1 MDGPGLPACLIAVG
15 NRINLGAAASEETFA
30 AELERI
36 VGLAVPHLAQDRPNL
51 VALGEVL
58 GLPLALAGRSG
69 YLARRMHSSTTAI
82 GMLATGY
89 ARRLL
94 YYRRLY
100 KGISAVR
107 ALLLS
112 LSDQMY
118 RPFVDRLSGLAAR
131 HHIYLC
137 AASIAPHV
145 RVSLAPGDIKHF
157 GRRGAGKVYLPDS
170 PGVYNTA
177 FLWGP
182 DGVLIGTT
190 DKVFLTESEL
200 TTLDLTPGDL
210 QRVRPFETEMG
221 KVGIAISLDAF
232 TPEYLRVLDSQGT
245 RIVIQNDA
253 NDTMWAAPCKSWE
266 WQPQEWL
273 NSVLGCLQDDYPNL
287 TYNVCPMQVGN
298 FFDIAFDGQSTITMK
313 SGDAPD
319 PSCNFVGNDGFTH
332 TVTGKAMTSRFL
344 AMSPWM
350 VEDPGV
356 RNPGLSLVERR
367 AGLERVA
374 RQLLP
379 GDERANEY
387 REAVIWADV
396 EAGKTGQAQG
406 PMTWPTLI
414 GNIHHRA
421 RGARRRVRGRD
432 ESRPYRPHL
441 FVNVL
446 KLFAFYIFMGDG

>member
-1 MDGPGLPACLIAVG
+1 MDGPGRPARLIAVG
-15 NRINLGAAASEETFA
+15 NRINLEAAASEETFA

-36 VGLAVPHLAQDRPNL
+36 VGMAVPHLARDRPNL

-58 GLPLALAGRSG
+58 GLPLALVGRRG
-69 YLARRMHSSTTAI
+69 YLARRMHSSTAAI
-82 GMLATGY
+82 GVLAPGY
-89 ARRLL
+89 AGRLL
-94 YYRRLY
+94 HYRRLY

-118 RPFVDRLSGLAAR
+118 RPFVDTLSGLAAR

-145 RVSLAPGDIKHF
+145 RVSMRPEDVKRF
-157 GRRGAGKVYLPDS
+157 GRRGAGKVYLPDGA
-170 PGVYNTA
+170 GVYNTA

-182 DGVLIGTT
+182 DGALMGTT

-200 TTLDLTPGDL
+200 ATLDLTPGDL
-210 QRVRPFETEMG
+210 RQVRPFETEMG
-221 KVGIAISLDAF
+221 KVGMAISLDAF
-232 TPEYLRVLDSQGT
+232 TPEYLRALDRQGT

-273 NSVLGCLQDDYPNL
+273 NSVLGCVQDDYPNL
-287 TYNVCPMQVGN
+287 SYNVCPMQVGN
-298 FFDIAFDGQSTITMK
+298 FFEITFDGQSTITMK

-319 PSCNFVGNDGFTH
+319 PSCNFVGNDGFAH
-332 TVTGKAMTSRFL
+332 TVTGKAMTGRFL
-344 AMSPWM
+344 AMSPWV

-356 RNPGLSLVERR
+356 RDPALSLAERR
-367 AGLERVA
+367 TALERVA

-379 GDERANEY
+379 GGERANQY

-396 EAGKTGQAQG
+396 EV
-406 PMTWPTLI
+406 PI
-414 GNIHHRA
+414 
-421 RGARRRVRGRD
+421 
-432 ESRPYRPHL
+432 
-441 FVNVL
+441 
-446 KLFAFYIFMGDG
+446 